1 MRVLR
6 LHHLPPADVLALYFR
21 GAYDADVVLDHELEP
36 FLQALETHAGDW
48 MPEVVSGKRQRKYSR
63 AAVWRALEERR
74 DEYSSIIG
82 LSRTKPPAMDGM
94 LDLGLGATRSKL
106 YAVLKLKPLS
116 FFADES
122 RSRNFVELVR
132 AWALRYPVT
141 YAEANSLAED
151 GLAGSPT
158 YGRDQE
164 VYYRDGFDKVYDVCW
179 LNVFGPKLVESV
191 GRQRV
196 LSTPAHRVEELP
208 SGAVLLVT
216 WPIAAEFARDE
227 ARQAQARA
235 FAHLRPDLD
244 YDTVLRTL
252 RDRSAKLVPVEPHFH
267 PDIAPLLSRVV
278 DVGPFSER
286 QTRIAEYNA
295 YRPPEPDE
303 WLPAD
308 AAPLSDVEDRQAALE
323 HLSLVA
329 EHLVALRHKKVPS
342 IFNETPESLTELDF
356 HFWREDFPEVFE
368 RQKID
373 EHLVPPIG
381 AYLGQVLVRN
391 LGGEWVPRKKL
402 EESQVRVGQR
412 AWLPFDRAWR
422 YMRSC
427 QSLLD
432 YSLTQFYREA
442 ERHRS

>member
-1 MRVLR
+1 MKTLSIHSLPSDDGLR
-6 LHHLPPADVLALYFR
+6 FDFE
-21 GAYDADVVLDHELEP
+21 GAYDADAALDQELGP
-36 FLQALETHAGDW
+36 FFQALEACAGDW
-48 MPEVVSGKRQRKYSR
+48 MPEVAKGKRQRKYSR
-63 AAVWRALEERR
+63 AAIWKGLEEER
-74 DEYSSIIG
+74 DEHDASIG
-82 LSRTKPPAMDGM
+82 LYRTKPPAIDMTLWLVPKRSGMDV
-94 LDLGLGATRSKL
+94 GLS
-106 YAVLKLKPLS
+106 LKPLS
-116 FFADES
+116 FFAAEDRS
-122 RSRNFVELVR
+122 RSFVEMVR
-132 AWALRYPVT
+132 AWTSRYPVI
-141 YAEANSLAED
+141 YAMANSSAED
-151 GLAGSPT
+151 ELADAPS
-158 YGRDQE
+158 YGRDKE
-164 VYYRDGFDKVYDVCW
+164 TWRRDGFDKVYDVCW

-208 SGAVLLVT
+208 NGAVLLVT

-227 ARQAQARA
+227 ARQAQART

-267 PDIAPLLSRVV
+267 PDLAPLLSRVV
-278 DVGPFSER
+278 DVGPISER

-308 AAPLSDVEDRQAALE
+308 AAPLSDVADRQAALE
-323 HLSLVA
+323 HLSYLA

-412 AWLPFDRAWR
+412 AWLPFVRAWR